1 MAAVLNSKRQ
11 HLANMAVTASTQS
24 TLSHILTSASR
35 RNKKRTKIQV
45 TETKTESSHLHSITK
60 KKISR
65 IQYHRKMKVSNIVS
79 MILASVVVLVQQQ
92 QGVLATSPVLRATP
106 SNEEAG
112 GLPLHLSITQKFRD
126 MAASLKS
133 SSPGI
138 SENPKDNKAA
148 SIVRTLPGKKK
159 EVCPPFL
166 KDLKKAMA
174 YMVCQGNFG
183 ETPMF
188 PLLCLFFEYDG
199 VTAPNFFVESPVM
212 AFEGI
217 FSVPSLLTGLL
228 INFPTGNFTDPN
240 NPYVIVSHVTG
251 AISTEGGGLA
261 DVPITFSYTTPYG
274 KNLCGVDKITYLR
287 FNNTDIGGQAV
298 VTFH

>member
-1 MAAVLNSKRQ
+1 
-11 HLANMAVTASTQS
+11 
-24 TLSHILTSASR
+24 
-35 RNKKRTKIQV
+35 
-45 TETKTESSHLHSITK
+45 
-60 KKISR
+60 
-65 IQYHRKMKVSNIVS
+65 MKVSNIVS

-159 EVCPPFL
+159 RVCPPFL
-166 KDLKKAMA
+166 KNPKKAMA
-174 YMVCQGNFG
+174 YMICQGAMGENFG

-188 PLLCLFFEYDG
+188 PLLCLFFDYDG
-199 VTAPNFFVESPVM
+199 VSAPIFDSPVM
-212 AFEGI
+212 GFQGI
-217 FSVPSLLTGLL
+217 FSVPALLTGLL
-228 INFPTGNFTDPN
+228 VNLPTGNFTDPDQ
-240 NPYVIVSHVTG
+240 PYVIVSHVTG
-251 AISTEGGGLA
+251 AVSTEGGGIS

-274 KNLCGVDKITYLR
+274 KDLCGVDKITYLR